1 MDQLINK
8 VLEKMSEIEYGWV
21 DRNGEIHRKAKKTF
35 FLNNY
40 HLQSIDETLGYK
52 VGTCWEQVELA
63 RYYLEKEDVHV
74 DSYFI
79 MYDDDSKIARHTI
92 AVANLYGKYWWVENA
107 WKKLGNYTFFD
118 SPEEILDK
126 LIELYPRM
134 YKIENF
140 DYDKIEIY
148 KYSKPMVGLSFEEFT
163 EYCRNQDEIILD
175 GYYIHKLKEFYVQ
188 SAKGLFVD
196 DIEKKDD
203 YTVVSSHYIKDFDVN
218 YITDIIE
225 NEGFENI
232 EKTVEKEM
240 LYRDADESYLIHS
253 DTRLYQRK
261 EKVFPQTRYDK
272 VSEEVWMIYNDFYK
286 LKDVDYKSNHEI
298 EIEKTVDMDVVA
310 DVFERSFKS
319 SNEKDPYNEIDFA
332 GYYKMFENYT
342 GPANQ
347 QYKHD
352 FYLIKCDLDVCGCF
366 MLLYDDKILGIYG
379 LAIMEKYREKGIG
392 KIILQKILNKCVRM
406 NKRVA
411 FLQTE
416 KGAYTEKFYKDFG
429 FKTILEAVFYKKKKT
444 PKPTSLFGI

>member
-175 GYYIHKLKEFYVQ
+175 GYYIHKLK
-188 SAKGLFVD
+188 
-196 DIEKKDD
+196 
-203 YTVVSSHYIKDFDVN
+203 DFDVN

-379 LAIMEKYREKGIG
+379 LAIMEEYREKGIG